1 MTPVV
6 FVLSPGADPAFD
18 VFRLGESMGYKPGAK
33 LKYMALGQGM
43 GPKAAEMLE
52 TGSMRGLWC
61 MLQNCHLLPSWLKT
75 LEKILEQITKPHK
88 DFRLWLTTA
97 PTDRFPW
104 VSSSAPSRLSPSPQR
119 SQAQP
124 AGVVRQDIRGRAR
137 RVPARRVQAP
147 HLRAGVLPRRGPGA
161 SQVRQTGLERGVRL
175 QRDGL

>member
-1 MTPVV
+1 MLLLRCIRVDRVTVAITKYVIDILGEKFVQPPILNYEKIYSMSSAMTPVV

-75 LEKILEQITKPHK
+75 LEKILEQITKP
-88 DFRLWLTTA
+88 
-97 PTDRFPW
+97 
-104 VSSSAPSRLSPSPQR
+104 LSL
-119 SQAQP
+119 
-124 AGVVRQDIRGRAR
+124 I
-137 RVPARRVQAP
+137 
-147 HLRAGVLPRRGPGA
+147 HI
-161 SQVRQTGLERGVRL
+161 
-175 QRDGL
+175 